1 MKKDCNLIFHSLLLI
16 YNVFYAGICSRA
28 ISIPSVIPP
37 PQGICRKVRRHFWL
51 LQLGDSGG
59 SCSWYRVMGCWSLPV
74 VPGRPPS
81 KCSPSGK
88 CEEFCYGEILFRGAG
103 RTMLLLRIPET
114 NYMPDKL
121 KFSPPPT
128 PKSPLVSTLFSSSVL
143 MACFFR
149 KLDSL
154 GISTQEGLWSPL
166 LPILIFL
173 QWRFNH
179 RSTPGHARLPLSC
192 VSISFLLDI
201 DTLE

>member
-1 MKKDCNLIFHSLLLI
+1 MVSSDEVL
-16 YNVFYAGICSRA
+16 VT
-28 ISIPSVIPP
+28 
-37 PQGICRKVRRHFWL
+37 
-51 LQLGDSGG
+51 
-59 SCSWYRVMGCWSLPV
+59 SCSAWES
-74 VPGRPPS
+74 PS

-88 CEEFCYGEILFRGAG
+88 CEKFCYGETLFQGTG
-103 RTMLLLRIPET
+103 RTMLQLRIPET

-143 MACFFR
+143 MACLFR

-166 LPILIFL
+166 LPILIFP

-179 RSTPGHARLPLSC
+179 RSTPGHTRLLLSC
-192 VSISFLLDI
+192 FSIPFLLDI